1 MLILGGYL
9 MLTSRLTINVFL
21 IKCLRWRCIMI
32 IMINGAVGSG
42 KTSVAYM
49 LQPMLE
55 KSIIFDP
62 EEIGCMLKR
71 IIPDHVRLKEE
82 QTGDYQ
88 DMELWGILT
97 VKTAREMIER
107 YNTDLIIPTTIYK
120 PEIFEFIVK
129 ELKAIDPELYHFC
142 LEASESTIYQRLKK
156 RGDELNEWTYTQ
168 TLKCTEAFKHHRFE
182 QFIQTDDK
190 SPDDI
195 VSVIM
200 NQLPVYQQLQ

>member
-1 MLILGGYL
+1 MLKHSLPLTPRTLTSYFVKKKSCSNYYITLQLFLWFNKNCVIFEIKPPYKITFMLILGGYL

-107 YNTDLIIPTTIYK
+107 YNTDLI
-120 PEIFEFIVK
+120 
-129 ELKAIDPELYHFC
+129 
-142 LEASESTIYQRLKK
+142 
-156 RGDELNEWTYTQ
+156 
-168 TLKCTEAFKHHRFE
+168 
-182 QFIQTDDK
+182 
-190 SPDDI
+190 
-195 VSVIM
+195 
-200 NQLPVYQQLQ
+200 

>member
-1 MLILGGYL
+1 
-9 MLTSRLTINVFL
+9 
-21 IKCLRWRCIMI
+21 MI

-156 RGDELNEWTYTQ
+156 RGDELNEYTYTQ
-168 TLKCTEAFKHHRFE
+168 TLKYTEAFKNHRFE

-190 SPDDI
+190 DTDDI